1 MQQHISPEWLDE
13 LTAEEQDILRQMWE
27 PMVGDIYL
35 RVSVKGEV
43 DNIPFVFDSR
53 EKSFSNCKQYKI
65 PLLSIGQMIELLI
78 EHKDIAEGVISDR
91 ADIFFAYGKSVDFI
105 TLGMAW
111 EENEG
116 IELARALWEAVKEV
130 IKAKAIGKENE

>member
-1 MQQHISPEWLDE
+1 
-13 LTAEEQDILRQMWE
+13 
-27 PMVGDIYL
+27 
-35 RVSVKGEV
+35 
-43 DNIPFVFDSR
+43 
-53 EKSFSNCKQYKI
+53 
-65 PLLSIGQMIELLI
+65 MIELLI

-116 IELARALWEAVKEV
+116 IELARALWEVVKEV
-130 IKAKAIGKENE
+130 IKAKARGE

>member
-1 MQQHISPEWLDE
+1 VGKKIRVEITMQQHISPEWLDE
-13 LTAEEQDILRQMWE
+13 LTAKEQDILRQMWE

-78 EHKDIAEGVISDR
+78 EHKDIAEGVISYR
-91 ADIFFAYGKSVDFI
+91 TDIF
-105 TLGMAW
+105 W
-111 EENEG
+111 EESESK
-116 IELARALWEAVKEV
+116 ELWEEVKEV
-130 IKAKAIGKENE
+130 IKAKARGE

>member
-1 MQQHISPEWLDE
+1 VGKKIRVEITMQQHISPEWLDE
-13 LTAEEQDILRQMWE
+13 LTAKEQDILRQMWE

-91 ADIFFAYGKSVDFI
+91 ADIF
-105 TLGMAW
+105 W
-111 EENEG
+111 EESESK
-116 IELARALWEAVKEV
+116 ELWEEVKEV
-130 IKAKAIGKENE
+130 IKAKARGE